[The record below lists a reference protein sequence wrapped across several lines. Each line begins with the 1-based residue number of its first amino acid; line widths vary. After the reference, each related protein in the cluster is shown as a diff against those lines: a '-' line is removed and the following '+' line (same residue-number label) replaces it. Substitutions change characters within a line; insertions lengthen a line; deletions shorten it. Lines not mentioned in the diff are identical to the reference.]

1 LLQVFIVVLY
11 PNPSNGNFDVMF
23 DEMLT
28 DVRIV
33 VLDAIGKVYDTKTFN
48 QVKNVHFDASK
59 WAKGVYILNIS
70 TLDGRKDSQK
80 VILQ

>member
-1 LLQVFIVVLY
+1 
-11 PNPSNGNFDVMF
+11 
-23 DEMLT
+23 
-28 DVRIV
+28 
-33 VLDAIGKVYDTKTFN
+33 
-48 QVKNVHFDASK
+48 VKNVHFDASK